1 MKKSFVFAAAAAVAL
16 ASCTND
22 ESSIKMTDKL
32 GQSEVAIYPFSKT
45 ATRGF
50 VTGNE
55 FFEWNFENLRDGQ
68 KDLGSGILE
77 NGVVAPIVKDGTT
90 QGVVRD
96 MQLSVYNVEGDCDL
110 FIDKTFKKGGPVQ
123 SGDNVLATD
132 PTYVETFTPE
142 YNGENQHKAY
152 TKDSIWHADPAIYYP
167 IGYGDF
173 DFLAYSVGESS
184 PSATWNGAKEVT
196 LEVTRDCLTDDILYG
211 GGVQNAKAHAA
222 AAMLFGH
229 AQAWLTTRFTVDAG
243 SPENVLKINKVT
255 WQDVYASGELNIK
268 FNDATDSYKADATW
282 NFFTQETSNV
292 VMPDRS
298 TSTNKTYGANVHCA
312 QKYKKVID
320 GVVQDDWTEDGS
332 YKKGDDGKFEPI
344 NGDDYK
350 TDNLTKQNYLDML
363 IPAQAKKPFVIEY
376 TLGDQTYEYLVDND
390 DLTEGDWEM
399 GTHYI
404 YNIEFSITEITT
416 APTVRIW
423 KEKEV
428 TFGGKTPLE
437 LYLNNLPKTA
447 HHQ

>member
-1 MKKSFVFAAAAAVAL
+1 MKKSFVFAAAVAVAL

-22 ESSIKMTDKL
+22 ESSIKMTDKQ
-32 GQSEVAIYPFSKT
+32 GQSEVAIFPFSKKT
-45 ATRGF
+45 TRGF

-68 KDLGSGILE
+68 KELASGIYE
-77 NGVVAPIVKDGTT
+77 KGVIDPIVKDGAT

-110 FIDKTFKKGGPVQ
+110 FIDKTFKKGGPIQ
-123 SGDNVLATD
+123 SGDNVSETGF
-132 PTYVETFTPE
+132 VETNSPYDDSKHFK
-142 YNGENQHKAY
+142 YSS
-152 TKDSIWHADPAIYYP
+152 DSIWHANPAIYYP

-173 DFLAYSVGESS
+173 DFLAYSTGESS

-196 LEVTRDCLTDDILYG
+196 FEVTRDCLTDDILYA
-211 GGVQNAKAHAA
+211 GGVQAAKNHAA

-243 SPENVLKINKVT
+243 SPEDVLQINKVT
-255 WQDVYASGELNIK
+255 WQDVYASGELNVK
-268 FNDATDSYKADATW
+268 FNDATASYKADATW

-292 VMPDRS
+292 VMPDR
-298 TSTNKTYGANVHCA
+298 TSDPTYGANVHCMR
-312 QKYKKVID
+312 Q
-320 GVVQDDWTEDGS
+320 
-332 YKKGDDGKFEPI
+332 YKKGTDDTWAETGSYQKDAEGKFVPV
-344 NGDDYK
+344 NSGDEYK

-376 TLGDQTYEYLVDND
+376 TLGGQTYEYLVDTD
-390 DLTEGDWEM
+390 DLTGGDWEM

-428 TFGGKTPLE
+428 TFGGENPLK
-437 LYLNNLPKTA
+437 L
-447 HHQ
+447 

>member
-68 KDLGSGILE
+68 KELASGIYE
-77 NGVVAPIVKDGTT
+77 KGVIDPIVKDGETK
-90 QGVVRD
+90 GVVRD

-110 FIDKTFKKGGPVQ
+110 FIDETFTQGGPIQ
-123 SGDNVLATD
+123 SGDNVSETGF
-132 PTYVETFTPE
+132 VETNSP
-142 YNGENQHKAY
+142 YDDSKHLKY
-152 TKDSIWHADPAIYYP
+152 SSDSIWHADPAIYYP

-173 DFLAYSVGESS
+173 NFLAYSKGEST
-184 PSATWNGAKEVT
+184 PSATWNGAQEVT
-196 LEVTRDCLTDDILYG
+196 LEVTKACLTDDILYG
-211 GGVQNAKAHAA
+211 GGVQKAKAHAA
-222 AAMLFGH
+222 APMLFGH

-268 FNDATDSYKADATW
+268 FNDGATNAYKADAEW

-292 VMPDRS
+292 VMLDRS
-298 TSTNKTYGANVHCA
+298 TDENKKTYGANVHCA
-312 QKYKKVID
+312 QQYVKVIN
-320 GVVQDDWTEDGS
+320 GEEQSEWKEEGS
-332 YKKGDDGKFEPI
+332 YKKGVDGKFVPI
-344 NGDDYK
+344 NTGDEYK

-363 IPAQAKKPFVIEY
+363 IPAQPKKSFVIEY
-376 TLGDQTYEYLVDND
+376 TLGDQTYEYTVDND
-390 DLTEGDWEM
+390 DLTTGDWEM

-423 KEKEV
+423 AEKEV
-428 TFGGKTPLE
+428 KFGDPAKQPLE
-437 LYLNNLPKTA
+437 L
-447 HHQ
+447 

>member
-68 KDLGSGILE
+68 KELGGGIYE
-77 NGVVAPIVKDGTT
+77 NGVIDPIVKDGAT
-90 QGVVRD
+90 QGVVRA

-110 FIDKTFKKGGPVQ
+110 FIGKTFEKGGPVQ
-123 SGDNVLATD
+123 SGDNVSETGF
-132 PTYVETFTPE
+132 VETNPTNDDSKHLK
-142 YNGENQHKAY
+142 YSS
-152 TKDSIWHADPAIYYP
+152 DSIWHATPPIFYP

-173 DFLAYSVGESS
+173 NFLAYSKGEST
-184 PSATWNGAKEVT
+184 PSATWNGAQEVT
-196 LEVTRDCLTDDILYG
+196 LEVTKACLTDDILYG

-243 SPENVLKINKVT
+243 SPEDVLQINKVT

-268 FNDATDSYKADATW
+268 FNNATASYKADATW

-292 VMPDRS
+292 VMPDR
-298 TSTNKTYGANVHCA
+298 TSDPTYNTFVKCA
-312 QKYKKVID
+312 RKYKKNP
-320 GVVQDDWTEDGS
+320 DGS
-332 YKKGDDGKFEPI
+332 YEKDPATGEFVPVNDGEV
-344 NGDDYK
+344 NK

-363 IPAQAKKPFVIEY
+363 IPAQAKKSFVIEY
-376 TLGDQTYEYLVDND
+376 TLGDQTYEYTVDND
-390 DLTEGDWEM
+390 DLTTGDWEM

-404 YNIEFSITEITT
+404 YNIQFSITEITT
-416 APTVRIW
+416 APTVKIW
-423 KEKEV
+423 AEKEV
-428 TFGGKTPLE
+428 KFGDPAKQPLE
-437 LYLNNLPKTA
+437 L
-447 HHQ
+447 

>member
-55 FFEWNFENLRDGQ
+55 FFEWKFENLRDGQ
-68 KDLGSGILE
+68 KELGDGIFE

-96 MQLSVYNVEGDCDL
+96 MQLSVYNEEGKCDL
-110 FIDKTFKKGGPVQ
+110 FIDKTFKNDGPIQ
-123 SGDNVLATD
+123 SGDNVAGDATH
-132 PTYVETFTPE
+132 
-142 YNGENQHKAY
+142 QKY
-152 TKDSIWHADPAIYYP
+152 TTDSIWHATPAIYYP
-167 IGYGDF
+167 IGYGEF
-173 DFLAYSVGESS
+173 DFLAYSLGEKK

-196 LEVTRDCLTDDILYG
+196 LEVTDDCLTDDILYG

-243 SPENVLKINKVT
+243 SPEDVLQIKSVT

-268 FNDATDSYKADATW
+268 FNNTADYKAVATW
-282 NFFTQETSNV
+282 NFFTQEPSNV
-292 VMPDRS
+292 EMPDR
-298 TSTNKTYGANVHCA
+298 TSAPTYNTFVTCA
-312 QKYKKVID
+312 RKYQKNPD
-320 GVVQDDWTEDGS
+320 DGS
-332 YKKGDDGKFEPI
+332 YVKNPTTGEFVPVNDGDYE
-344 NGDDYK
+344 

-363 IPAQAKKPFVIEY
+363 IPEQPKKSFVIEY
-376 TLGDQTYEYLVDND
+376 TLGQGDGAQTYEYTVDND
-390 DLTEGDWEM
+390 DLMDGDWKM

-416 APTVRIW
+416 APTVKIW
-423 KEKEV
+423 VEKEV
-428 TFGGKTPLE
+428 KFGDPAKQPLE
-437 LYLNNLPKTA
+437 L
-447 HHQ
+447 

>member
-1 MKKSFVFAAAAAVAL
+1 MKKSFVFAAVAAVAL

-55 FFEWNFENLRDGQ
+55 FFEWKFENLRDGQ
-68 KDLGSGILE
+68 KDLGSGIYE
-77 NGVVAPIVKDGTT
+77 KGVIDPIVKDGAT

-110 FIDKTFKKGGPVQ
+110 FIDKTFKKGGPIQ
-123 SGDNVLATD
+123 SGDNVTATD
-132 PTYVETFTPE
+132 PGYVTASGNSETT
-142 YNGENQHKAY
+142 HLAY
-152 TKDSIWHADPAIYYP
+152 TTDSIWHADPAIYYP

-173 DFLAYSVGESS
+173 DFLAYSVGEST

-196 LEVTRDCLTDDILYG
+196 FEVTRDCLTDDILYA
-211 GGVQNAKAHAA
+211 GGVQAAKNHAA

-243 SPENVLKINKVT
+243 SPEDVLQINKVT
-255 WQDVYASGELNIK
+255 WQDVYASGELNVK
-268 FNDATDSYKADATW
+268 FNDATPSYKADATW

-292 VMPDRS
+292 VMPDR
-298 TSTNKTYGANVHCA
+298 TTEPTYGANVHCMR
-312 QKYKKVID
+312 Q
-320 GVVQDDWTEDGS
+320 
-332 YKKGDDGKFEPI
+332 YKKGTGDTWAETGSYQKDAEGKFVPV
-344 NGDDYK
+344 NSGDEYK

-363 IPAQAKKPFVIEY
+363 IPAQAKKSFVIEY
-376 TLGDQTYEYLVDND
+376 TLGGQTYEYLVDTD
-390 DLTEGDWEM
+390 DLTDGDWEM

-428 TFGGKTPLE
+428 TFGGENPLV
-437 LYLNNLPKTA
+437 L
-447 HHQ
+447 